1 MRIARRRKD
10 PDVAVDYELTDSVAR
25 VYLNRPHRLNAVV
38 PELVTGLIT
47 AFGRAGSDGARVVV
61 LAGRG
66 RAFCSGHD
74 LKEQLPPETVLA
86 TRLRVDQIQEVT
98 RAIRRFPGPVIAAVH
113 GYALGAGCEF
123 ALGCDLVV
131 AAEDAQF
138 GFPEVSV
145 GLSVTGGISRLLPLL
160 VGPVRAKELLLVGER
175 FGAARALELGL
186 INQIAPAGE
195 HEKAAPALPAR
206 LPDPLTAAVRAAA
219 QRWPH
224 PIAWRFDPGDELTF
238 ADVDRLTAGY
248 AQTLRDRGVRAGDRV
263 AVLLGNEAAFPLTWL
278 ALSLLGA
285 AAVPVNTK
293 YQTADASHVLRAC
306 RASAIV
312 AGARFAPLL
321 ERLPSDVPALR
332 LKIAAADL
340 AGTAARASASV
351 SDFGYPNPAG
361 TANIQFTS
369 GTTGRPKGCILS
381 HRYWT
386 QLGGSLVTD
395 FPYLS
400 ERDVMLTAQPCHYID
415 PQWNVAA
422 ALLAGAELVVLDGF
436 PPSSFWAKV
445 REHRVTYFYC
455 LGAMPA
461 LLLRMPAD
469 DADRDHLVRAVQ
481 CSAIPPALHATLEQ
495 RWGVPWYE
503 TFGMTETGADLRVTD
518 ADHDEL
524 VGTGCLGRPTSHRKV
539 QITGDDGQPVL
550 AGQTGE

>member
-1 MRIARRRKD
+1 
-10 PDVAVDYELTDSVAR
+10 
-25 VYLNRPHRLNAVV
+25 
-38 PELVTGLIT
+38 
-47 AFGRAGSDGARVVV
+47 
-61 LAGRG
+61 
-66 RAFCSGHD
+66 
-74 LKEQLPPETVLA
+74 
-86 TRLRVDQIQEVT
+86 
-98 RAIRRFPGPVIAAVH
+98 
-113 GYALGAGCEF
+113 
-123 ALGCDLVV
+123 
-131 AAEDAQF
+131 
-138 GFPEVSV
+138 
-145 GLSVTGGISRLLPLL
+145 
-160 VGPVRAKELLLVGER
+160 
-175 FGAARALELGL
+175 
-186 INQIAPAGE
+186 
-195 HEKAAPALPAR
+195 
-206 LPDPLTAAVRAAA
+206 
-219 QRWPH
+219 
-224 PIAWRFDPGDELTF
+224 
-238 ADVDRLTAGY
+238 VDRLTAGY

-263 AVLLGNEAAFPLTWL
+263 AVLLGNEASFPLTWL

-285 AAVPVNTK
+285 TAVPVNTK

-332 LKIAAADL
+332 LTIAAADL

-436 PPSSFWAKV
+436 HPSSFWAKV
-445 REHRVTYFYC
+445 RKHRVTYFYC

-461 LLLRMPAD
+461 LLLRMPTD

-503 TFGMTETGADLRVTD
+503 AFGMTETGADLRVTD

-524 VGTGCLGRPTSHRKV
+524 VGTGCLGRPTSHRQV
-539 QITGDDGQPVL
+539 QIADGDGRLVP
-550 AGQTGE
+550 AGQTGEIMLAGAGMMDGYFDDPEATARVMRDGWFRTGDLGRMDSRGRVYHTGRIKDMIRRSGENVAAREVEEVLLSHPGIRLAAVTGIPDEIRGEEVKAWYVTSSGGSDVSPAELARYCAERLAAFKVPRYWQPAEDLPRTDSERVIKERLPELAGDVFDRADGMWTGTPGNRRQRDA